1 MRTLLLALGVLCVNI
16 LVYVVSEIHQYY
28 PIISHVYYGV
38 ILIAAAYQNARSQN
52 ILLGLTTVANLFY
65 AFTNPTNIGGI
76 AIAFLYPIIAFNL
89 VSTIRQLQFQ
99 RLNRTEEMDKISM
112 AKTTLEKRVRNLSV
126 VSEVS
131 QTANAALELE
141 ELFHRTIEI
150 LSQHLGIY
158 RGTLNLY
165 ENGQIVQP
173 IEVNLGLTEAELK
186 RGTDHQIEEIERKV
200 LADGKARGIPHQRI
214 PKSSVILLPPEEV
227 ESKDKIDFWCLPVIV
242 EDQIIGTLRID
253 KAKDELTAAE
263 DLHVLEIIAA
273 IIAQRVKIKQ
283 TIDALVQSERL
294 AALGKLVT
302 TIAHE
307 VRNPLGSIR
316 LATQLLSEPNDR
328 HGIRN
333 VPLSDE
339 EQAEIDEYTAIIIK
353 EVDRL
358 NRSIEQL
365 LAFGK
370 PATADAEQCD
380 IHELLDSCIA
390 TYQPEFDR
398 YEIDV
403 IRKYSKCP
411 SMNVNQDAM
420 TQVIVNLFS
429 NAIEAMDKGG
439 TLTINTAYN
448 IRKFKGTE
456 MTTIR
461 IQDTGPGI
469 SANDVQKLFDAF
481 YTTKQKGTGLGLYI
495 SQKILAEYGGSIEV
509 DAELSTGTAFIIS
522 IPNTSDSFL

>member
-1 MRTLLLALGVLCVNI
+1 MKTLLLTLGVLCVNI
-16 LVYVVSEIHQYY
+16 FVYVVSGIHQYY
-28 PIISHVYYGV
+28 PIISHIYYGV
-38 ILIAAAYQNARSQN
+38 ILIAAAYENTRNQN

-65 AFTNPTNIGGI
+65 AFTDPTNIGGI
-76 AIAFLYPIIAFNL
+76 AIAFLYTVIAFNL

-200 LADGKARGIPHQRI
+200 LADGKTRGIPHQRI
-214 PKSSVILLPPEEV
+214 PKPSVILLPPEEV

-316 LATQLLSEPNDR
+316 LATQLLSEPDDR
-328 HGIRN
+328 FL
-333 VPLSDE
+333 PLSDE
-339 EQAEIDEYTAIIIK
+339 EQAEIDEYTTIIIK

-390 TYQPEFDR
+390 TYQPEFDQ

-411 SMNVNQDAM
+411 SINVNQDAM
-420 TQVIVNLFS
+420 TQVILNLFS
-429 NAIEAMDKGG
+429 NAIEAMEKGG
-439 TLTINTAYN
+439 TLTINTDYSDQ
-448 IRKFKGTE
+448 TE
-456 MTTIR
+456 TTRIR
-461 IQDTGPGI
+461 IQDTGLGI
-469 SANDVQKLFDAF
+469 SESDIQNLFDAF

-495 SQKILAEYGGSIEV
+495 SQKILAEHGGSIEV

-522 IPNTSDSFL
+522 IPNTTD

>member
-1 MRTLLLALGVLCVNI
+1 MVSGCRMKTLLLSFGVLCINI
-16 LVYVVSEIHQYY
+16 LVYVVSGIHQYY
-28 PIISHVYYGV
+28 PIISHLYYGV
-38 ILIAAAYQNARSQN
+38 MLIAATYENARKQN
-52 ILLGLTTVANLFY
+52 ILLGLTTVANWVYIFSD
-65 AFTNPTNIGGI
+65 PIRI
-76 AIAFLYPIIAFNL
+76 ESIVIAFLYPVIAFIL
-89 VSTIRQLQFQ
+89 VRTIRQLQFQ
-99 RLNRTEEMDKISM
+99 RLNRAKEMDRISI

-165 ENGQIVQP
+165 ANGQIVQP
-173 IEVNLGLTEAELK
+173 IEVNLGLTAAELK

-214 PKSSVILLPPEEV
+214 PKPSVILLPPEEV
-227 ESKDKIDFWCLPVIV
+227 ESKDNIDFWCLPVII

-294 AALGKLVT
+294 AVLGKLVT

-316 LATQLLSEPNDR
+316 LATQLLSEPDDR
-328 HGIRN
+328 FS
-333 VPLSDE
+333 PLSDE
-339 EQAEIDEYTAIIIK
+339 EQTEINEYTSIIIK

-370 PATADAEQCD
+370 PATADAKHCN
-380 IHELLDSCIA
+380 IHELLDNCIA

-398 YEIDV
+398 YKIDI
-403 IRKYSKCP
+403 IREYSKCP
-411 SMNVNQDAM
+411 SINVNQDGM
-420 TQVIVNLFS
+420 TQVIFNLFS
-429 NAIEAMDKGG
+429 NAIEAMEKGG
-439 TLTINTAYN
+439 ILTINTDFSDETET
-448 IRKFKGTE
+448 IR
-456 MTTIR
+456 IR
-461 IQDTGPGI
+461 IQDIGLGI
-469 SANDVQKLFDAF
+469 SASDVQNLFDAF

-495 SQKILAEYGGSIEV
+495 SQKILAEHGGSIEV
-509 DAELSTGTAFIIS
+509 DAALSTGTAFIIS
-522 IPNTSDSFL
+522 LPCTPA

>member
-1 MRTLLLALGVLCVNI
+1 MRTLLLSLGVLCVNI

-28 PIISHVYYGV
+28 PIISHLYYGV
-38 ILIAAAYQNARSQN
+38 MLIAATNQNARDQN
-52 ILLGLTTVANLFY
+52 ILLGLTTAANWVY
-65 AFTNPTNIGGI
+65 VFTDPIKIGSI
-76 AIAFLYPIIAFNL
+76 AIAFLYPVIAFNF

-99 RLNRTEEMDKISM
+99 RLNRAEEMDRIST

-126 VSEVS
+126 VSDVS

-165 ENGQIVQP
+165 ENGQIIQS

-186 RGTDHQIEEIERKV
+186 RGTDHQIEEIEKKV
-200 LADGKARGIPHQRI
+200 LDDGKARGIPHQRI
-214 PKSSVILLPPEEV
+214 PKPSVILLPPEEV
-227 ESKDKIDFWCLPVIV
+227 ESKDNIDFWCLPVIV

-316 LATQLLSEPNDR
+316 LATQLLSETDDR
-328 HGIRN
+328 PGIRN

-339 EQAEIDEYTAIIIK
+339 EQAEIDEYTSIIIK

-370 PATADAEQCD
+370 PATADVEPCN
-380 IHELLDSCIA
+380 IHELLDDCIA

-403 IRKYSKCP
+403 FRKYAKCP
-411 SMNVNQDAM
+411 SINVNQDGM
-420 TQVIVNLFS
+420 TQVIFNLFS
-429 NAIEAMDKGG
+429 NAIEAMEKGG
-439 TLTINTAYN
+439 TLTIDTD
-448 IRKFKGTE
+448 FSEETE
-456 MTTIR
+456 TTRIR

-469 SANDVQKLFDAF
+469 SASDVQNLFDAF

-495 SQKILAEYGGSIEV
+495 SQKILAEHGGSIQV

-522 IPNTSDSFL
+522 MPNTTD

>member
-1 MRTLLLALGVLCVNI
+1 MKTLFLSIGVLCVNI
-16 LVYVVSEIHQYY
+16 FVYVVSSVHQYY
-28 PIISHVYYGV
+28 PVVSHLYYGV
-38 ILIAAAYQNARSQN
+38 MLLAALYENSRNQN
-52 ILLGLTTVANLFY
+52 ILLGLTTAANWFY
-65 AFTNPTNIGGI
+65 VFTDPIKIGSI
-76 AIAFLYPIIAFNL
+76 AIAFLYPVIAFNL
-89 VSTIRQLQFQ
+89 VSTIRHLQFQ
-99 RLNRTEEMDKISM
+99 RLNRAKEMDRISI

-126 VSEVS
+126 VAEVS
-131 QTANAALELE
+131 QAANAALELE

-165 ENGQIVQP
+165 ENGSIIQP
-173 IEVNLGLTEAELK
+173 IEVNLGLTAAELK
-186 RGTDHQIEEIERKV
+186 RGTDHQIEEIEKKV
-200 LADGKARGIPHQRI
+200 LADGISRGVPHQRI
-214 PKSSVILLPPEEV
+214 PKPFVKLLPPEEV

-253 KAKDELTAAE
+253 KAKDELTAEE

-316 LATQLLSEPNDR
+316 LATQLLSESDDKFL
-328 HGIRN
+328 
-333 VPLSDE
+333 PLSNQ
-339 EQAEIDEYTAIIIK
+339 EQAEIDEYTSIIIK

-370 PATADAEQCD
+370 PAIADAELCN
-380 IHELLDSCIA
+380 IHELLDNCLA
-390 TYQPEFDR
+390 TYQPELDR
-398 YEIDV
+398 YEIDLV
-403 IRKYSKCP
+403 KAYSECP
-411 SMNVNQDAM
+411 YVYVNQDGM
-420 TQVIVNLFS
+420 TQVILNLFS
-429 NAIEAMDKGG
+429 NAIEAMEVGG
-439 TLTINTAYN
+439 TLTIRTYFDEKAEATN
-448 IRKFKGTE
+448 
-456 MTTIR
+456 IR

-469 SANDVQKLFDAF
+469 AATDVQNLFDAF

-495 SQKILAEYGGSIEV
+495 SQKILAEHGGSIDV
-509 DAELSTGTAFIIS
+509 DADLSTGTAFIIS
-522 IPNTSDSFL
+522 LPSTNE